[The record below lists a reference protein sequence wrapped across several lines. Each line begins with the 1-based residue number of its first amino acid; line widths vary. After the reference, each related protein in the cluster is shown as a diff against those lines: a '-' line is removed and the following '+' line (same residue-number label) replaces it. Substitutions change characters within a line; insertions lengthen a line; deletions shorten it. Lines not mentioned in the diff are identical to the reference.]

1 MRRTLMAATA
11 ALALGAGGA
20 QAATIISWGSTTTGT
35 VHMTNPTASSSHLAI
50 ANDPISI
57 TQIISGGAP
66 ISAFLNLSANNT
78 SGVTVNGADFSQHFA
93 GTFTITSA
101 INGGGTNYLSG
112 SFADIVTGSGTGA
125 TFTASDATPGE
136 SVNFTSGVIAAV
148 DLNPPKSLN
157 LSFSNVTPGVADG
170 NNTLSA
176 FTASETGTASANTKV
191 PEPATIALLGT
202 GLLGLGLLR
211 RRR

>member
-1 MRRTLMAATA
+1 MRNTLMAATA

-20 QAATIISWGSTTTGT
+20 QAATIVSWGSTTTGT
-35 VHMTNPTASSSHLAI
+35 VSMTNPTASSSHLAI

-78 SGVTVNGADFSQHFA
+78 SGVTVTGADFSQRFA

-136 SVNFTSGVIAAV
+136 SVTFTSGVIAAA
-148 DLNPPKSLN
+148 DLDPPRSLN

-176 FTASETGTASANTKV
+176 FTASETGTASANKVV

-202 GLLGLGLLR
+202 GLLGLGFLR